1 MKGVLGRIGQGCG
14 LIVGDISYAEVLK
27 DLEKSLTI
35 VTEGNCTVMRV
46 LLFDEHMA
54 VEAIHLGDCKDTDG
68 TERLG
73 QNVQYLALCDISTQ
87 PSGCGGLETEE
98 GDVTGLDVAFHGTT
112 GDVGLGQVLPQ
123 GKPMKVSR

>member
-1 MKGVLGRIGQGCG
+1 M
-14 LIVGDISYAEVLK
+14 
-27 DLEKSLTI
+27 
-35 VTEGNCTVMRV
+35 TEGNCTVMRI
-46 LLFDEHMA
+46 LLLDEYMA

-73 QNVQYLALCDISTQ
+73 QNVQYLTLCDISTQ